1 MNESY
6 VLGQRFAYATAALVI
21 GIASFVNLLGMERAI
36 LAIIFAWL
44 ALKPTPEP
52 PLKERRSWA
61 WVGLVLG
68 AVMLVLVPTTLVIFR
83 DQVQALV
90 EALEGLQ

>member
-6 VLGQRFAYATAALVI
+6 VLGQRFAYATAALLT
-21 GIASFVNLLGMERAI
+21 GIASYVHLLGLERAI

-44 ALKPTPEP
+44 ALKPTPGPALE
-52 PLKERRSWA
+52 ERRSWA

-68 AVMLVLVPTTLVIFR
+68 VVMLVLVPATLVIFR
-83 DQVQALV
+83 DKVQALV